1 MPDDDRLL
9 GERITG
15 ERYSDEPMGPHEL
28 AKHRHMTDVL
38 IRNMMD
44 KEQIEAMMQG
54 KIDAAIPPGMA
65 AALRSI
71 AAGLRMRFVWV
82 PTILASAAVAGWDEI
97 VRIALEVLQ

>member
-1 MPDDDRLL
+1 MSDEKKLL
-9 GERITG
+9 GEPITG
-15 ERYSDEPMGPHEL
+15 EGFSDDPLGPHEL
-28 AKHRHMTDVL
+28 AKLRHMRHVL
-38 IRNMMD
+38 LLNMMD
-44 KEQIEAMMQG
+44 KDQIEAVAQA